1 MKRSRINLFKV
12 TSMTISILGVLLI
25 AGTILIFAYI
35 GVDAVSDAISGS
47 VEKGAEYDELAK
59 LQSDYSALKVQY
71 DSVKK
76 DVYQR
81 NNDNLTKTYLNAEIE
96 LVKAKSAI
104 DDVKSAL
111 ETNKPKS
118 EVDDRIKTAR
128 YQLQVASQALND
140 LRALM

>member
-76 DVYQR
+76 EVYQR